1 MSTNKITKFTVEMT
15 TMTLQQTYEI
25 HEVHSKDD
33 HDDITAD
40 LKDPLGVQH
49 EPVNA
54 FKGHKHFN

>member
-1 MSTNKITKFTVEMT
+1 MT
-15 TMTLQQTYEI
+15 TMTLQQTHEI
-25 HEVHSKDD
+25 HEVLSTDD

-40 LKDPLGVQH
+40 LKDPLGVQR